1 MTRRTMNWL
10 SLASED
16 AVQCRQGWADEPRK
30 PQVLATGTYFDV
42 LATDQRVGMETFDQL
57 RRRGMPV
64 GAVMVDWAARRMGF
78 FLPPASG
85 PHFARVLGQETD
97 DPPAYRVLSERS
109 YVVVPGPMALSGDRF
124 EWLNAPIRPQDC
136 SRQQTVALAV
146 MFAAASQLI
155 ARADRYGQETAHAR

>member
-1 MTRRTMNWL
+1 MDWL
-10 SLASED
+10 SLASAD
-16 AVQCRQGWADEPRK
+16 PMQCSKDWDDQPRE

-42 LATDQRVGMETFDQL
+42 LAIDQRTGMETFDQL

-78 FLPPASG
+78 FLPAVSG
-85 PHFARVLGQETD
+85 PQFARALGQETD
-97 DPPAYRVLSERS
+97 NPPDYRVLSEGS

-124 EWLNAPIRPQDC
+124 EWLNAPVRPQHG
-136 SRQQTVALAV
+136 SPLQTVALAV